1 MILNTS
7 IYIYIY
13 VHNDFSV
20 INFGIHF
27 RKKNIPKKFEK
38 KTKIVG
44 KNWKIENFP
53 LEFWNIAKKW
63 KFKKKFPEITEKLEK
78 TT

>member
-44 KNWKIENFP
+44 KN
-53 LEFWNIAKKW
+53 
-63 KFKKKFPEITEKLEK
+63 
-78 TT
+78 